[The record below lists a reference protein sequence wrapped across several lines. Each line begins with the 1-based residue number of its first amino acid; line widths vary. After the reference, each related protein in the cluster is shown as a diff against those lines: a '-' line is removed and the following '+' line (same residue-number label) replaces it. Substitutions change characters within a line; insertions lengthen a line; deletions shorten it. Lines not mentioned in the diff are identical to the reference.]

1 MPCRH
6 NLPLT
11 GRYLSLY
18 RCYRAFGEKFETF
31 FLILNK
37 DSVHGDLTSE
47 GEIKGR
53 EEYGRLCFWEWVF
66 ICSFFL
72 LSAIRSM
79 AFGWGRKV

>member
-53 EEYGRLCFWEWVF
+53 EEYGRLCFGNGCLSVL
-66 ICSFFL
+66 FFC
-72 LSAIRSM
+72 
-79 AFGWGRKV
+79 